1 MAPEKKTPAIMLQ
14 GTASNAGK
22 SLLCAGICR
31 ALRNQGIRVAPF
43 KAQNMSLNS
52 FVTPDGGEIG
62 RAQALQARACGLEP
76 DVRMNPVLL
85 KPNTQTG
92 SQVLVLGKPVG
103 NMEARTYYTHKQK
116 LFSSVAASYDALAQ
130 ECDVIVLEGAGS
142 PAEVNLKAHDI
153 VNMRMAAYAQAE
165 VLLVADIDRGGAFA
179 ALVGTMACL
188 EPDEQARVR
197 GLILNKFRG
206 DASLL
211 QEALEFTT
219 DRTGKPFYG
228 IMPHLGNHGLP
239 EEDSVSFKEGHDDA
253 TGKEQQRVVLACL
266 DFPRISNFTDLDA
279 LRLEPDV
286 EIRLIRGLG
295 DLEVPPDAVLL
306 PGSKSTMADLAWLR
320 ANGLDMRILE
330 LAGNGV
336 EIVGVC
342 GGLQMLGQRLLDPDG
357 VESDLTECPG
367 LGLLALDTALA
378 GSKILEQSSLLHLRS
393 GIEVRG
399 YEIHHGESRIA
410 DALNTEAAFDKAGWQ
425 NRTGAVWGTYLHGLF
440 DTDTFRRWWIN
451 ELRVRKGFEPRANGV
466 AYSIEPA
473 LDSLARAIR
482 EHLDWQGICA
492 LLGI

>member
-1 MAPEKKTPAIMLQ
+1 MPSKTPAIMLQ

-31 ALRNQGIRVAPF
+31 ALRDQGVRVAPF

-52 FVTPDGGEIG
+52 FVTPDGAEIG

-76 DVRMNPVLL
+76 DARMNPVLL
-85 KPNTQTG
+85 KPNSLTG
-92 SQVLVLGKPVG
+92 SQVLVLGKPVA
-103 NMEARTYYTHKQK
+103 NMEAREYYAHKQK
-116 LFSSVAASYDALAQ
+116 LFSAVSTAYDTLASEY
-130 ECDVIVLEGAGS
+130 DVIVLEGAGS

-153 VNMRMAAYAQAE
+153 VNMRMAAYARAE
-165 VLLVADIDRGGAFA
+165 VLLVTDIDRGGAFA

-188 EPDEQARVR
+188 EPDEQAMIR
-197 GLILNKFRG
+197 GFILNKFRG

-211 QEALEFTT
+211 QDALDFTT

-239 EEDSVSFKEGHDDA
+239 EEDSVSFKEGRCAA
-253 TGKEQQRVVLACL
+253 TDKEPQRVVVACL

-279 LRLEPDV
+279 LLLEPDV
-286 EIRLIRGLG
+286 EIRLVRALR

-320 ANGLDMRILE
+320 GNGLETRILE
-330 LAGNGV
+330 FAGRGV
-336 EIVGVC
+336 EIVGIC
-342 GGLQMLGQRLLDPDG
+342 GGLQMLGQRILDPDC
-357 VESDLTECPG
+357 VESERTECPG
-367 LGLLALDTALA
+367 LGLIALDTVLA
-378 GSKILEQSSLLHLRS
+378 GNKTLEQSTLRHLRS
-393 GIEVRG
+393 GCEVRG

-410 DALNTEAAFDKAGWQ
+410 DTRATESAFDRAGWQ
-425 NRTGAVWGTYLHGLF
+425 NQEGNVWGTYLHGLF
-440 DTDTFRRWWIN
+440 DTDAFRRWWIN
-451 ELRVRKGFEPRANGV
+451 ELRVRKGFEPRAGGV
-466 AYSIEPA
+466 SYSIEPG

-492 LLGI
+492 LLGL